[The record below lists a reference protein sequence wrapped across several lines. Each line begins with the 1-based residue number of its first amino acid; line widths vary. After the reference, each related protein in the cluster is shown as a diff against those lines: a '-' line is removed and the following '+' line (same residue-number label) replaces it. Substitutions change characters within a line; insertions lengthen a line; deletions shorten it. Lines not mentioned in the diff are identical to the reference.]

1 LNEYYVTRVTEFFL
15 VNISN
20 LFSLTYTI
28 QALCVNCKLK
38 AIYVYIAKEM
48 FLYAYKNW
56 DRFCGYVPQT

>member
-20 LFSLTYTI
+20 VFSLTYTI

-38 AIYVYIAKEM
+38 TIYITKEM

-56 DRFCGYVPQT
+56 DRFCGYVP